1 MLSGLFTAVSQWK
14 REAARE
20 STEKYFF
27 PFRDVGRLEL
37 GDASFVIG
45 RKGTGKTAIADYF
58 AAQAQ
63 HDVFCESLSFKSFPF
78 HLLYA
83 LKDESYPRH
92 SQYIS
97 LWKFVIYASVC
108 RMMVRNEAIDPSAR
122 ELLSQRF
129 PQESESKLR
138 AVLDGWVSRSFGV
151 QILGTGGT
159 FSTTKNSPISND
171 TWHKE
176 LSALE
181 AIVRQHL
188 DTCKYY
194 LTFDALDDD
203 YQQMLDADQRK
214 LYLGLITS
222 LFKAIDEIRNDIN
235 TDGRRL
241 YAVAFLRDD
250 IFDRLTDSDRNKW
263 EDVILRLTW
272 NRDSMQ
278 RLLAY
283 RIARA
288 ADSRRSN
295 IEFDEAWQMLFTDQ
309 MVSLGGDSP
318 KQPMFFYLMN
328 RTYQRP
334 RDYIVYLAR
343 CAKIALDKD
352 LRRVDLRTFL
362 GCEFFYSEY
371 FRQELHDEMAP
382 VVPEIDQVFAAL
394 SNMGKAT
401 FSLQDYK
408 DAVNRLS
415 KTGAYDRK
423 AETYLPEQLMQI
435 LFLFNVVGN
444 RTTRGRR
451 IFRYVDPDE
460 NLNIDQAIT
469 IHSGLWK
476 SFHI

>member
-1 MLSGLFTAVSQWK
+1 
-14 REAARE
+14 
-20 STEKYFF
+20 
-27 PFRDVGRLEL
+27 
-37 GDASFVIG
+37 
-45 RKGTGKTAIADYF
+45 
-58 AAQAQ
+58 
-63 HDVFCESLSFKSFPF
+63 
-78 HLLYA
+78 
-83 LKDESYPRH
+83 
-92 SQYIS
+92 
-97 LWKFVIYASVC
+97 
-108 RMMVRNEAIDPSAR
+108 
-122 ELLSQRF
+122 
-129 PQESESKLR
+129 
-138 AVLDGWVSRSFGV
+138 
-151 QILGTGGT
+151 
-159 FSTTKNSPISND
+159 
-171 TWHKE
+171 
-176 LSALE
+176 
-181 AIVRQHL
+181 
-188 DTCKYY
+188 
-194 LTFDALDDD
+194 
-203 YQQMLDADQRK
+203 
-214 LYLGLITS
+214 
-222 LFKAIDEIRNDIN
+222 
-235 TDGRRL
+235 
-241 YAVAFLRDD
+241 
-250 IFDRLTDSDRNKW
+250 
-263 EDVILRLTW
+263 
-272 NRDSMQ
+272 MQ

-288 ADSRRSN
+288 ADSNRSN

-309 MVSLGGDSP
+309 MVSLSGDSP

-343 CAKIALDKD
+343 CAKIALDKE
-352 LRRVDLRTFL
+352 LRRVDLKTFL

-371 FRQELHDEMAP
+371 FRQELHDEMSP

-401 FSLQDYK
+401 FSLQDYN

-451 IFRYVDPDE
+451 IFRYVDSDE